1 MKVKFLNLRLWIAVG
16 SGWLLVGIL
25 MFVLLIYFLQ
35 NDIVRGF
42 GLWISPIL
50 LLIMIASA
58 MLTGFYYRIS
68 RKNYLIIDDSSI
80 SVYRGPILSRQTINT
95 LDINEVYTNERQ
107 IIIYLNDRK
116 KIKLGKSFMSA
127 NEASQIEKMLK
138 KTVNKSKNHLTQK

>member
-1 MKVKFLNLRLWIAVG
+1 
-16 SGWLLVGIL
+16 